1 MYHVCSRNANFV
13 DAYIEKSSF
22 LKQKQCHL
30 SSYSHYFCIFYT
42 NMLFFRN
49 KMDEND
55 PEIVWKKRVE
65 IELKKL
71 TEEPKTKTDLLRK

>member
-1 MYHVCSRNANFV
+1 MHILKNLHFFSKNHVFCNLILFIFA
-13 DAYIEKSSF
+13 F
-22 LKQKQCHL
+22 LLQI
-30 SSYSHYFCIFYT
+30 YFFY
-42 NMLFFRN
+42 RN
-49 KMDEND
+49 KMDENV

>member
-1 MYHVCSRNANFV
+1 MSFV
-13 DAYIEKSSF
+13 ILFS
-22 LKQKQCHL
+22 LVLHL
-30 SSYSHYFCIFYT
+30 YYKYIFY
-42 NMLFFRN
+42 RN
-49 KMDEND
+49 KMDENV

>member
-1 MYHVCSRNANFV
+1 
-13 DAYIEKSSF
+13 
-22 LKQKQCHL
+22 
-30 SSYSHYFCIFYT
+30 
-42 NMLFFRN
+42 MLFFRN

-71 TEEPKTKTDLLRK
+71 TEEPKTKTGSK

>member
-1 MYHVCSRNANFV
+1 
-13 DAYIEKSSF
+13 
-22 LKQKQCHL
+22 
-30 SSYSHYFCIFYT
+30 
-42 NMLFFRN
+42 
-49 KMDEND
+49 MDEND